1 MKPAVSPSALR
12 VQAALGDGHLVLNL
26 IEACAPRRK
35 RRRPRLTVEIGN
47 DVLLRRG
54 IQESDIGC
62 TVAQIAKSIVFR
74 AVNSGHPVLV
84 IASGANRIDEDRVAE
99 LVGEPIARADAN
111 FVREAT
117 GFAIGGVPPVAHK
130 NPPIVLIDDTLSALT
145 EIWAAA
151 GTPHAVVK
159 LTFNDLV
166 ELTKGKV
173 AAVARS
179 AG

>member
-1 MKPAVSPSALR
+1 MGTWFS
-12 VQAALGDGHLVLNL
+12 NL

-35 RRRPRLTVEIGN
+35 RRRL
-47 DVLLRRG
+47 
-54 IQESDIGC
+54 GC

-74 AVNSGHPVLV
+74 AVNSGRPVLV
-84 IASGANRIDEDRVAE
+84 IASGANRIDEDRVAG
-99 LVGEPIARADAN
+99 LVGETIARADAN

-117 GFAIGGVPPVAHK
+117 GFAIGGFPRSHED
-130 NPPIVLIDDTLSALT
+130 PPIVLIDDALSALT

-173 AAVARS
+173 AAIARS